1 MQALLSLIR
10 FPNLVIV
17 ALTQYL
23 LYYRVLLPPLKE
35 LGIERTLDDHA
46 FSVFVL
52 ITVLITAGGYIINDL
67 LDHSIDVV
75 NKPQKTII
83 EREIDASTAY
93 WLYFSLNLLG
103 YILAL
108 YLAFIVEY
116 LPWLFLYPAAV
127 TGLYLYSHTLKKR
140 PLWGNLLVAFYCAA
154 VAAVLLLAEREGFQL
169 LFDQSPAAARRISAL
184 FLWYVTFAFL
194 ATLYRELIKDLE
206 DEPGDRGQGL
216 RTAPIAWGQ
225 ERARTVTLVI
235 GLLLLLFIVLW
246 SAGFLADFRMAFWL
260 VLGAGVT
267 FPLLYTL
274 FRLRRADSAPQFHHL
289 SQVTKWIMLAGILL
303 LLFF

>member
-10 FPNLVIV
+10 FPNLIIV
-17 ALTQYL
+17 ALTQCL

-35 LGIERTLDDHA
+35 AGIDRTLTDHA
-46 FSVFVL
+46 FSAFVL

-67 LDHSIDVV
+67 LDQSVDAI
-75 NKPQKTII
+75 NKPERRII
-83 EREIDASTAY
+83 DHKIDASTAY
-93 WLYFSLNLLG
+93 WLYFSFNLLG

-108 YLAFIVEY
+108 YLAFIVAY

-154 VAAVLLLAEREGFQL
+154 VAAVLLLAERESFQL
-169 LFDQSPAAARRISAL
+169 LSDQSPAAARRISAL
-184 FLWYVTFAFL
+184 FLWYISFAFL
-194 ATLYRELIKDLE
+194 ATLYREVIKDLE
-206 DEPGDRGQGL
+206 DEPGDRRQGL

-225 ERARTVTLVI
+225 QRTKIVTFST
-235 GLLLLLFIVLW
+235 GLILLLFIVIWFAVFFTEFPVFLW
-246 SAGFLADFRMAFWL
+246 LF
-260 VLGAGVT
+260 LGAGVSL
-267 FPLLYTL
+267 PLLYTL
-274 FRLRRADSAPQFHHL
+274 FRLRSANQTTQFHHL

-303 LLFF
+303 LLFI